1 MRIVPG
7 RWAADGNR
15 QKAGQQASARNRE
28 SAASAARQPYYPSLK
43 EKRPSP
49 DGTARS
55 GGDRFFQLRQ
65 SHKALPLVAQEDQPT
80 MLDAQTELDVYDTA
94 FHEAAHAVM
103 AMMRG
108 TLAYEIA
115 VLDKPDEMGRGDT
128 AR

>member
-1 MRIVPG
+1 
-7 RWAADGNR
+7 
-15 QKAGQQASARNRE
+15 
-28 SAASAARQPYYPSLK
+28 
-43 EKRPSP
+43 
-49 DGTARS
+49 
-55 GGDRFFQLRQ
+55 
-65 SHKALPLVAQEDQPT
+65 